1 MTMPSSPVTQ
11 IPVSARACTPVGV
24 SAERVKEPSSRQQ
37 NSQGSQWA
45 SDDVNGPLLPIGQLV
60 LCAKLPSCA
69 RLCKTQGLRLKGLCG
84 RQGSPFPLWTA
95 SSTARALNW
104 LFHRDHQPWDKVLGT
119 AGTPGLTGAPLPPR
133 PRLTGRLGKLLCVTV
148 FAGVRWFD
156 SRLPE
161 RL

>member
-24 SAERVKEPSSRQQ
+24 SAEKVKEPSSRQQ
-37 NSQGSQWA
+37 NSQGSQGA
-45 SDDVNGPLLPIGQLV
+45 SDDVNGPLIPMGQLA

-95 SSTARALNW
+95 SSTARARNW
-104 LFHRDHQPWDKVLGT
+104 CLTGNIGLGT
-119 AGTPGLTGAPLPPR
+119 KDPRVHWSASPPS
-133 PRLTGRLGKLLCVTV
+133 PCPTGRLGKLLCVTV
-148 FAGVRWFD
+148 FAGVLWV
-156 SRLPE
+156 
-161 RL
+161 